1 MAAKVNRQLP
11 LLHLFDSLQGL
22 MRRPNRETSVFTT
35 SAIDLFAS
43 ALGAFILLVMILFP
57 YYRNAGS
64 DDAFSRTQEIQEL
77 RRLASG
83 EIAKMLSDQQVSQSE
98 VQDLNEANRGI
109 EAEIS
114 RIRNKMADIKTQLAE
129 EPVKE
134 PEPVEEIIE
143 EPEPEALTAGVE
155 FSILGLATEKKA
167 FVIVV
172 DMSGS
177 MLSYT
182 DLMVKSVLEVLEPLD
197 ETNEFAIIG
206 YQGNPSPVIWNFPET
221 GGLLQGTETNLDAA
235 RNFIQSL
242 ARRFAGSTPT
252 HYAVLSAMQYPAD
265 AIILM
270 SDGEPDNAPGFIVQD
285 VTSLNR
291 RENKEIHTVAIGDY
305 TQNRGLVM
313 FLQTLARQNNGDFV
327 GVSR

>member
-1 MAAKVNRQLP
+1 
-11 LLHLFDSLQGL
+11 
-22 MRRPNRETSVFTT
+22 MRRPNRETSVFST

-57 YYRNAGS
+57 YYRNAG
-64 DDAFSRTQEIQEL
+64 DDAAFSRTQEIQDL

-83 EIAKMLSDQQVSQSE
+83 EIARMLSEQQVSQSE
-98 VQDLNEANRGI
+98 IQDLNEANRGI
-109 EAEIS
+109 EAQIS
-114 RIRNKMADIKTQLAE
+114 RIRKQMADIKTQLAE
-129 EPVKE
+129 TPVPE

-143 EPEPEALTAGVE
+143 EPEPEALTSGVE
-155 FSILGLATEKKA
+155 FSILGLATEAKS

-197 ETNEFAIIG
+197 DSNEFAIIG
-206 YQGNPSPVIWNFPET
+206 YQGNPSPVLWTYPDR
-221 GGLLQGTETNLDAA
+221 GGLVRGTPDNLDAA
-235 RNFIQSL
+235 RGFIQSL

-252 HYAVLSAMQYPAD
+252 HYAVMSAMQYPAKS
-265 AIILM
+265 IILM
-270 SDGEPDNAPGFIVQD
+270 SDGEPDNAPGFIIQD
-285 VTSLNR
+285 ITGLNR
-291 RENKEIHTVAIGDY
+291 YENKEIHTVAIGDY

-313 FLQTLARQNNGDFV
+313 FLQTLAQHTINAQIFDHGAR
-327 GVSR
+327 R

>member
-1 MAAKVNRQLP
+1 MP
-11 LLHLFDSLQGL
+11 LLRLFDSLQGL

-83 EIAKMLSDQQVSQSE
+83 EIARMLSEQQVSQSE
-98 VQDLNEANRGI
+98 VQDMNEANRGI

-221 GGLLQGTETNLDAA
+221 GGLLQGTEANLDAA

>member
-1 MAAKVNRQLP
+1 
-11 LLHLFDSLQGL
+11 
-22 MRRPNRETSVFTT
+22 MRRPNRETSVFST

-57 YYRNAGS
+57 FYQNAG
-64 DDAFSRTQEIQEL
+64 DDTAFSRTQEIQDL

-83 EIAKMLSDQQVSQSE
+83 EIARMLAEQQVSQSE

-109 EAEIS
+109 ESQIS
-114 RIRNKMADIKTQLAE
+114 RIRNQMADIKTQLAE
-129 EPVKE
+129 KPTPK

-155 FSILGLATEKKA
+155 FSILGLATEAKS

-182 DLMVKSVLEVLEPLD
+182 DLMIRSVLEVLEPLD
-197 ETNEFAIIG
+197 DSNEFAIIG
-206 YQGNPSPVIWNFPET
+206 YQGNPSPVLWTFPDR
-221 GGLLQGTETNLDAA
+221 GGLVRGTPDNLDAA
-235 RNFIQSL
+235 RGFIQSL

-252 HYAVLSAMQYPAD
+252 HYAVMSAMQYPAKS
-265 AIILM
+265 IILM
-270 SDGEPDNAPGFIVQD
+270 SDGEPDNAPGFIIQD
-285 VTSLNR
+285 ITGLNR
-291 RENKEIHTVAIGDY
+291 YENKEIHTVAIGDY

-313 FLQTLARQNNGDFV
+313 FLQTLARQNGGDFV

>member
-1 MAAKVNRQLP
+1 
-11 LLHLFDSLQGL
+11 

-57 YYRNAGS
+57 YYQNAGS

-83 EIAKMLSDQQVSQSE
+83 EIADLLADQQVSQSE
-98 VQDLNEANRGI
+98 VQDLNQANRGI
-109 EAEIS
+109 EAQIS
-114 RIRNKMADIKTQLAE
+114 RIRKQMADIKTQLAE
-129 EPVKE
+129 KPVEE

-143 EPEPEALTAGVE
+143 EPEPEALTAGVA
-155 FSILGLATEKKA
+155 FSILGLATESKS

-182 DLMVKSVLEVLEPLD
+182 DLMVKSVLEVLEPLND
-197 ETNEFAIIG
+197 SNDFAIIG
-206 YQGNPSPVIWNFPET
+206 YQGNPSPVLWTFPEG
-221 GGLLQGTETNLDAA
+221 GGLTQGTADNLDSA
-235 RNFIQSL
+235 RGFIRSL

-265 AIILM
+265 SVILL
-270 SDGEPDNAPGFIVQD
+270 SDGEPDNAPGFIIQD
-285 VTSLNR
+285 ITGLNR
-291 RENKEIHTVAIGDY
+291 FENKEIHTVAIGDY

-313 FLQTLARQNNGDFV
+313 FLQTLANQNGGDFV

>member
-1 MAAKVNRQLP
+1 
-11 LLHLFDSLQGL
+11 
-22 MRRPNRETSVFTT
+22 MRRLNRETSVFTT

-57 YYRNAGS
+57 YYRNAGD
-64 DDAFSRTQEIQEL
+64 DDAFSKTQEIQDL

-83 EIAKMLSDQQVSQSE
+83 KIAELLADQSTSQSE

-109 EAEIS
+109 EAQIS
-114 RIRNKMADIKTQLAE
+114 RIRKQMADIKTQLAE
-129 EPVKE
+129 EPVPV

-143 EPEPEALTAGVE
+143 EPEPEALTAGVA
-155 FSILGLATEKKA
+155 FSILGLATESKS

-182 DLMVKSVLEVLEPLD
+182 DLMIKSVLEVLEPLD
-197 ETNEFAIIG
+197 DSNEFAIIG
-206 YQGNPSPVIWNFPET
+206 YQGNPSPVLWTYPDG
-221 GGLLQGTETNLDAA
+221 GGLAQGTPVNLDAA
-235 RNFIQSL
+235 RGFIQSL

-252 HYAVLSAMQYPAD
+252 HYAVLSAMQYPANTV
-265 AIILM
+265 ILM
-270 SDGEPDNAPGFIVQD
+270 SDGEPDNAPGFIIQD
-285 VTSLNR
+285 ITGLNR
-291 RENKEIHTVAIGDY
+291 YEKKEIHTVAIGDY
-305 TQNRGLVM
+305 TQNRGLVL
-313 FLQTLARQNNGDFV
+313 FLQTLARLNGGDFV

>member
-1 MAAKVNRQLP
+1 
-11 LLHLFDSLQGL
+11 
-22 MRRPNRETSVFTT
+22 MRSPNRETSVFTT

-57 YYRNAGS
+57 YYRNAG
-64 DDAFSRTQEIQEL
+64 DDAAFSRTQEIQEL

-83 EIAKMLSDQQVSQSE
+83 EVANLLADQQVAQSE
-98 VQDLNEANRGI
+98 IQDLNESNRGI
-109 EAEIS
+109 EAQIS
-114 RIRNKMADIKTQLAE
+114 RIRKQLADIKTQLAE
-129 EPVKE
+129 KPVPV

-143 EPEPEALTAGVE
+143 ETEPEALTAGVE
-155 FSILGLATEKKA
+155 FSILGLATEAKS

-182 DLMVKSVLEVLEPLD
+182 DLMIKSVLELLEPLD
-197 ETNEFAIIG
+197 DSNEFAIIG
-206 YQGNPSPVIWNFPET
+206 YQGNPSPVLWTYPDQ
-221 GGLLQGTETNLDAA
+221 GGLSRGTPQNLDGA
-235 RNFIQSL
+235 RGFIQSL

-252 HYAVLSAMQYPAD
+252 HYAILSAMQYPAK
-265 AIILM
+265 AIILL
-270 SDGEPDNAPGFIVQD
+270 SDGEPDNAPGFIIQD
-285 VTSLNR
+285 ITGLNR
-291 RENKEIHTVAIGDY
+291 YENKEIHTVAIGDY

-313 FLQTLARQNNGDFV
+313 FLQTLARQNGGDFV

>member
-1 MAAKVNRQLP
+1 
-11 LLHLFDSLQGL
+11 

-43 ALGAFILLVMILFP
+43 ALGAFILLVMILFH
-57 YYRNAGS
+57 YYRNAGD

-83 EIAKMLSDQQVSQSE
+83 EIARMLAEQQVAQSQ
-98 VQDLNEANRGI
+98 VQDMNEANRGI
-109 EAEIS
+109 EAQIS
-114 RIRNKMADIKTQLAE
+114 RIRKQLADIKTQLAE
-129 EPVKE
+129 EPVPE

-143 EPEPEALTAGVE
+143 EPEPKALTAGVE
-155 FSILGLATEKKA
+155 FSILGLATEAKS

-182 DLMVKSVLEVLEPLD
+182 DLMIKSVLEVLEPLD
-197 ETNEFAIIG
+197 ETNDFAIIG
-206 YQGNPSPVIWNFPET
+206 YQGNPSPVLWTFPDR
-221 GGLLQGTETNLDAA
+221 GGLLQGTDDNLDAA
-235 RNFIQSL
+235 RSYIQSL

-252 HYAVLSAMQYPAD
+252 HYAVMSAMQYPAD
-265 AIILM
+265 AVILM
-270 SDGEPDNAPGFIVQD
+270 SDGEPDNAPGFIIQD
-285 VTSLNR
+285 ITGLNR
-291 RENKEIHTVAIGDY
+291 YENKEIHTVAIGDY
-305 TQNRGLVM
+305 TQNRGLVL
-313 FLQTLARQNNGDFV
+313 FLQRLAQQNGGDFV

>member
-1 MAAKVNRQLP
+1 
-11 LLHLFDSLQGL
+11 
-22 MRRPNRETSVFTT
+22 MRSPNRETSVFTT

-57 YYRNAGS
+57 YYRNAGD
-64 DDAFSRTQEIQEL
+64 DDAFSRTQEIQDL

-83 EIAKMLSDQQVSQSE
+83 EIARLLTDQRTSQSE

-109 EAEIS
+109 EAQIS
-114 RIRNKMADIKTQLAE
+114 RIRKQMADIKTQLAE
-129 EPVKE
+129 EPVPV

-155 FSILGLATEKKA
+155 FSILGLATESKS

-197 ETNEFAIIG
+197 DSNDFAIIG
-206 YQGNPSPVIWNFPET
+206 YQGNPSPVLWTYPDG
-221 GGLLQGTETNLDAA
+221 GGLAQGTPDNLDDA
-235 RNFIQSL
+235 RGFVQSL

-252 HYAVLSAMQYPAD
+252 HYAVLSAMQYPAETV
-265 AIILM
+265 ILM
-270 SDGEPDNAPGFIVQD
+270 SDGEPDNAPGFIIQD
-285 VTSLNR
+285 ITGLNR
-291 RENKEIHTVAIGDY
+291 YEKKEIHTVAIGDY

-313 FLQTLARQNNGDFV
+313 FLQTLARQNGGDFV